1 MPCEFGFKAKLT
13 KHVRL
18 NYTVQFVDDVRLKIA
33 VSKGNFVLNIPISI
47 SEFLSKKSLAISVG
61 LLGFISHLTYNL
73 FLGKSKDAK
82 KNKDEEKEREEGK
95 RNAKDVSRMVRA
107 KAIAVTERETA
118 ISGLVIKEAYY
129 GDPDAIAAR
138 VRGEKVES
146 KIVNVR
152 KPL

>member
-1 MPCEFGFKAKLT
+1 
-13 KHVRL
+13 
-18 NYTVQFVDDVRLKIA
+18 
-33 VSKGNFVLNIPISI
+33 
-47 SEFLSKKSLAISVG
+47 
-61 LLGFISHLTYNL
+61 
-73 FLGKSKDAK
+73 
-82 KNKDEEKEREEGK
+82 
-95 RNAKDVSRMVRA
+95 MVRA

-152 KPL
+152 KPLQILVENSQLKLTSGDKSRIPGFYNPCEEGTEPQLWIGYEYGKVYRIKVAKNTDSFVIPH